1 MGGLLGGWTHPPE
14 NLTNFQTN
22 FIMTKQVAKKTGKGS
37 NVRSIVNNILLDR
50 AEHKYRTETHATA
63 ITATAAGISHALSRP
78 ITEGDEVDQRSGRQ
92 IRHIGSELRFSVNLP
107 SAAISGVFRYIW
119 VIDHLNTGADVAVT
133 DLLESASVT
142 SAYNTN
148 ALISKR
154 FTILR
159 DVTQSMVVAAT
170 TQHITPHLVTKKS
183 YNIHFSGATNVAAS
197 NGVGSQFCITI
208 TDLGLNAPIYSLE
221 CVTHYIDM

>member
-1 MGGLLGGWTHPPE
+1 M
-14 NLTNFQTN
+14 TN
-22 FIMTKQVAKKTGKGS
+22 KQANRKQSRKS
-37 NVRSIVNNILLDR
+37 VRATVNSILLDR

-63 ITATAAGISHALSRP
+63 TTSTAAGISHALSRP
-78 ITEGDEVDQRSGRQ
+78 IVEGDEVDQRSGRQ

-119 VIDHLNTGADVAVT
+119 VIDRLNNGVDVAVT
-133 DLLESASVT
+133 DVLESASVT
-142 SAYNTN
+142 SGYNTN

-154 FTILR
+154 FIILK
-159 DVTQSMVVAAT
+159 DVSQSMVVAST
-170 TQHITPHLVTKKS
+170 TQHVTPVITTRRS

-197 NGVGSQFCITI
+197 NGVGAQFLITI

-221 CVTHYIDM
+221 CLTHYLDM